1 MTVLE
6 QDEVKQLCK
15 VMNYILKTT
24 NTTVEKVKEKFHLSD
39 DEYNMIMNI
48 SMPFLREA
56 NSKKYWY
63 AKHHSLIRKIS
74 DLGSMKKLS
83 DEKFRKLVLAIVNDK
98 SANEPY
104 MRDSVGDDV
113 DELDELNDTEI
124 EEIEKKEIPILRAHS
139 INI

>member
-6 QDEVKQLCK
+6 QDEVKQLCE

-24 NTTVEKVKEKFHLSD
+24 NTTVEKVKKKFNLED
-39 DEYNMIMNI
+39 DEYNMIMDI

-83 DEKFRKLVLAIVNDK
+83 NEKFREIVMAIINDK
-98 SANEPY
+98 STNEPY

-113 DELDELNDTEI
+113 EELDELNDS
-124 EEIEKKEIPILRAHS
+124 EIEKIEEKEIPILRAHS

>member
-6 QDEVKQLCK
+6 QDEVEQLCE
-15 VMNYILKTT
+15 VMNYILKCT
-24 NTTVEKVKEKFHLSD
+24 NTTVDKVKEKFHLED
-39 DEYNMIMNI
+39 DEYNMIMDI

-83 DEKFRKLVLAIVNDK
+83 DEKFRKLVLTIVNDK

-104 MRDSVGDDV
+104 MRDSVGDNV
-113 DELDELNDTEI
+113 EELDELNDTEI
-124 EEIEKKEIPILRAHS
+124 EEIENKEIPILRAHS
-139 INI
+139 IDI